1 LTNPQSS
8 NMVINRPA
16 NNWFFKYKLYHLPLW
31 FLYHWMWWSIGDGDP
46 VKVVSAMLTSP
57 FILKFGFYFVFQ
69 AIGVYFNLYFLIP
82 RFLDKGR
89 YLLYVFLVILTI
101 AITAILIVPGYYA
114 SAWLAGKAVDDLF
127 YATPPH
133 YMYFFKANSLPS
145 STASMT
151 LAMSVKLTKKWIDTR
166 TRERMLEKE
175 KIETEL
181 KFLKSQFNPHF
192 LFNTI
197 NSIFV
202 LIHKDPEMAS
212 ASLAKFSDLLRY
224 QLYECNE
231 HQIPLSQEITYLT
244 NFIELEKLRQEKNVF
259 VELDIAPELPGD
271 FSIAP
276 FILMPFVEN
285 AFKHVSHSRPSNR
298 INIKLHAVQGQL
310 YFNVVNSISS
320 KDIASQDMIKHGGIG
335 LMNVQRRLQLLYAGK
350 HALNIRKEEDE
361 YCVSLQLQPAH
372 LHSMEYS
379 FVSDAVSL
387 ASAQIKQPYNL

>member
-1 LTNPQSS
+1 
-8 NMVINRPA
+8 MVIQRSSY
-16 NNWFFKYKLYHLPLW
+16 NWFFKYKLYHLPFW
-31 FLYHWMWWSIGDGDP
+31 FLYHWMWWTLVDGDP
-46 VKVVSAMLTSP
+46 LKVVGHMLSSP

-89 YLLYVFLVILTI
+89 YLLYVCLVILTI
-101 AITAILIVPGYYA
+101 VITSALIVPGYYA
-114 SAWLAGKAVDDLF
+114 TAWLAGKTVDDLF
-127 YATPPH
+127 GVTPSH
-133 YMYFFKANSLPS
+133 YMYFFKANTLPS

-151 LAMSVKLTKKWIDTR
+151 LAMSVKLAKKWIETR
-166 TRERMLEKE
+166 KRERMLEKE
-175 KIETEL
+175 KTETEL

-231 HQIPLSQEITYLT
+231 HQIPLHQEITYLR

-259 VELDIAPELPGD
+259 VELDITPELPGN

-285 AFKHVSHSRPSNR
+285 AFKHVSHSRQSNR
-298 INIKLHAVQGQL
+298 ISIKLHADKSQL

-320 KDIASQDMIKHGGIG
+320 KDIASQDMIKHSGIG
-335 LMNVQRRLQLLYAGK
+335 LKNVQRRLQLIYPGK
-350 HALNIRKEEDE
+350 HEVNIRRDEDE
-361 YCVSLQLQPAH
+361 FCVLLRLQPAQQH
-372 LHSMEYS
+372 LEEYS
-379 FVSDAVSL
+379 LVPGPVSL
-387 ASAQIKQPYNL
+387 VSAQIKQPYNL

>member
-1 LTNPQSS
+1 
-8 NMVINRPA
+8 MVTKRSV

-46 VKVVSAMLTSP
+46 LKVISDMLTSP
-57 FILKFGFYFVFQ
+57 LILKFGFYFVFQ

-82 RFLDKGR
+82 RFLDKGQ
-89 YLLYVFLVILTI
+89 YLQYVLLVILTVVT
-101 AITAILIVPGYYA
+101 TASLIVPGYYA
-114 SAWLAGKAVDDLF
+114 SAWLAGKAVDDVF
-127 YATPPH
+127 YATTPH
-133 YMYFFKANSLPS
+133 YLYFFKANSLPS
-145 STASMT
+145 SMASMT
-151 LAMSVKLTKKWIDTR
+151 LAMSVKLTKKWIATR
-166 TRERMLEKE
+166 KRERLLEKE

-202 LIHKDPEMAS
+202 LIHKDPEKAS
-212 ASLAKFSDLLRY
+212 ASLVKFSDLLRY

-231 HQIPLSQEITYLT
+231 HQIPLNQEITYLT

-259 VELDIAPELPGD
+259 VELDIASELPGD

-285 AFKHVSHSRPSNR
+285 AFKHVSHSRQCNR
-298 INIKLHAVQGQL
+298 INIKLHADQGQL

-320 KDIASQDMIKHGGIG
+320 QDIASQDMIKRSGIG
-335 LMNVQRRLQLLYAGK
+335 LKNVQRRLQLLYEAK
-350 HALNIRKEEDE
+350 HELNIRKEADE
-361 YCVSLQLQPAH
+361 FCVSLRLQPAH
-372 LHSMEYS
+372 LLSMEYL
-379 FVSDAVSL
+379 FVPGPGEPGFRTDKTTLQSL
-387 ASAQIKQPYNL
+387 I

>member
-1 LTNPQSS
+1 MIIKRST
-8 NMVINRPA
+8 

-46 VKVVSAMLTSP
+46 LKVITDMLSSP

-89 YLLYVFLVILTI
+89 YFLYIFLVILTI
-101 AITAILIVPGYYA
+101 IITAALIVPGYYA
-114 SAWLAGKAVDDLF
+114 SAWLAGKSVDNLF

-133 YMYFFKANSLPS
+133 YIYFFKSNSLPS
-145 STASMT
+145 STAGMT
-151 LAMSVKLTKKWIDTR
+151 LAMSVKLTKKWIDTKK
-166 TRERMLEKE
+166 RERMLEKE

-202 LIHKDPEMAS
+202 LIHKDPEVAS

-231 HQIPLSQEITYLT
+231 HQIPLSQELTYLR

-285 AFKHVSHSRPSNR
+285 AFKHVSHSRQSNR
-298 INIKLHAVQGQL
+298 ISIKIHMDKGHL
-310 YFNVVNSISS
+310 YFNVFNSISS
-320 KDIASQDMIKHGGIG
+320 QDIVSQGMIKHSGIG
-335 LMNVQRRLQLLYAGK
+335 LKNVQRRLHLLYAEK
-350 HALNIRKEEDE
+350 HELDIRREEDV
-361 YCVSLQLQPAH
+361 YSVSLRLQPAH
-372 LHSMEYS
+372 LHSIEYS
-379 FVSDAVSL
+379 LIPNPTAII
-387 ASAQIKQPYNL
+387 SAQIKQPYNL

>member
-1 LTNPQSS
+1 
-8 NMVINRPA
+8 MVKRSA

-46 VKVVSAMLTSP
+46 VKVISHMLSSP

-69 AIGVYFNLYFLIP
+69 VIGVYFNLYFLIP

-89 YLLYVFLVILTI
+89 YLLYVFLVMLTI
-101 AITAILIVPGYYA
+101 VTTAILIVPGYYA
-114 SAWLAGKAVDDLF
+114 SAWLAGKAVDELF
-127 YATPPH
+127 YATTPH

-151 LAMSVKLTKKWIDTR
+151 LAMSIKLTKKWIDTR
-166 TRERMLEKE
+166 NRERLLEKE

-202 LIHKDPEMAS
+202 LIHKDPAMAS

-231 HQIPLSQEITYLT
+231 HQIPLNQEIDYLR

-259 VELDIAPELPGD
+259 VELDIAPGLPGD

-285 AFKHVSHSRPSNR
+285 AFKHVSHSRPFNS
-298 INIKLHAVQGQL
+298 INIKLHTDQGQL
-310 YFNVVNSISS
+310 YFNVVNSISPQ
-320 KDIASQDMIKHGGIG
+320 DIASQDMIKHSGIG
-335 LMNVQRRLQLLYAGK
+335 LKNVQRRLQLLYAGK
-350 HALNIRKEEDE
+350 HELNIRREDNE
-361 YCVSLQLQPAH
+361 YCVSLRLQPAH
-372 LHSMEYS
+372 GHSMEYAL
-379 FVSDAVSL
+379 VPGPLPLV
-387 ASAQIKQPYNL
+387 SAQLKKPYNL

>member
-1 LTNPQSS
+1 
-8 NMVINRPA
+8 MVFSRQA
-16 NNWFFKYKLYHLPLW
+16 NNWFFHYKLYHLPFW
-31 FLYHWMWWSIGDGDP
+31 FLYHWLWWTLIDGDP
-46 VKVVSAMLTSP
+46 MRVVSSMLSSP
-57 FILKFGFYFVFQ
+57 YILKFGFYFVFQ

-89 YLLYVFLVILTI
+89 YLLYLLLVILTI
-101 AITAILIVPGYYA
+101 VTTAALIVPGYYA
-114 SAWLAGKAVDDLF
+114 TAWLAGKTVDDLF
-127 YATPPH
+127 GVTPSH
-133 YMYFFKANSLPS
+133 YMYFFKANTLPS

-166 TRERMLEKE
+166 KRERLLEKE

-202 LIHKDPEMAS
+202 LIHKDPEVAS

-231 HQIPLSQEITYLT
+231 HQIPLNQEITYLR

-259 VELDIAPELPGD
+259 VNLDIAPELPGD

-285 AFKHVSHSRPSNR
+285 AFKHVSHSLHTNR
-298 INIKLHAVQGQL
+298 ITIKLYAEQHEL
-310 YFNVVNSISS
+310 YFIVVNSTSLQ
-320 KDIASQDMIKHGGIG
+320 DIASQDMIKHSGIG
-335 LMNVQRRLQLLYAGK
+335 LKNVQRRLQLLYPGK
-350 HALNIRKEEDE
+350 HELIIKKRENE
-361 YCVSLQLQPAH
+361 YCVSLRLHPVQQ
-372 LHSMEYS
+372 HSMEYS
-379 FVSDAVSL
+379 LVPGKVAL
-387 ASAQIKQPYNL
+387 APAQIKQPYNY

>member
-1 LTNPQSS
+1 
-8 NMVINRPA
+8 MVINRSA

-31 FLYHWMWWSIGDGDP
+31 FLYHWMWWSLGDGDP
-46 VKVVSAMLTSP
+46 VKVVRDMLSSP
-57 FILKFGFYFVFQ
+57 LILKFGFYFIFQ

-89 YLLYVFLVILTI
+89 YLLYISLVILTI
-101 AITAILIVPGYYA
+101 VITAALIVPGYYA

-127 YATPPH
+127 YTTQPP
-133 YMYFFKANSLPS
+133 YMYFFKSNSLPS

-166 TRERMLEKE
+166 KRERLLEKE

-202 LIHKDPEMAS
+202 LIHKDPEVAS

-231 HQIPLSQEITYLT
+231 HQIPLSQEITYLR
-244 NFIELEKLRQEKNVF
+244 NFVELEKLRQEKNVF
-259 VELDIAPELPGD
+259 VKLDIAAELPGD

-298 INIKLHAVQGQL
+298 ISIKLHADKGQL

-320 KDIASQDMIKHGGIG
+320 QEIASPDMIKHSGIG
-335 LMNVQRRLQLLYAGK
+335 SKNVQRRLQLLYAGK
-350 HALNIRKEEDE
+350 HELDIRREEDE
-361 YCVSLQLQPAH
+361 YHVSLRLQPAH

-379 FVSDAVSL
+379 LVPGSGSLVSAH
-387 ASAQIKQPYNL
+387 IKQPFNL

>member
-1 LTNPQSS
+1 
-8 NMVINRPA
+8 MVINRAA
-16 NNWFFKYKLYHLPLW
+16 NNSFFRYKLYHLPFW
-31 FLYHWMWWSIGDGDP
+31 FLYHWMWWSIADGDP
-46 VKVVSAMLTSP
+46 LKVVNGMLSSP
-57 FILKFGFYFVFQ
+57 FILKFGFYFFFQ
-69 AIGVYFNLYFLIP
+69 AIGVYFNLYFLMP

-89 YLLYVFLVILTI
+89 YLLYIFLVLLTVV
-101 AITAILIVPGYYA
+101 ITAALIVPGYYA

-133 YMYFFKANSLPS
+133 YMYFFKTNSLPS

-166 TRERMLEKE
+166 KRERMLEKE

-202 LIHKDPEMAS
+202 LIHKDPQMAS

-231 HQIPLSQEITYLT
+231 HQIPLNQEITYLK
-244 NFIELEKLRQEKNVF
+244 NFIELEKLRQEKNVC
-259 VELDIAPELPGD
+259 VELDIAPGLSGD

-285 AFKHVSHSRPSNR
+285 AFKHVSHSRQSNR
-298 INIKLHAVQGQL
+298 ISIKLRADQGQL
-310 YFNVVNSISS
+310 YFNVANSISS
-320 KDIASQDMIKHGGIG
+320 KDIASEDMIKHGGIG
-335 LMNVQRRLQLLYAGK
+335 LMNVQRRLQLLYTGN
-350 HALNIRKEEDE
+350 HELNITRGEDE
-361 YCVSLQLQPAH
+361 YCVSLRLQPAH
-372 LHSMEYS
+372 VHSMKYS
-379 FVSDAVSL
+379 FVPDPVSKV
-387 ASAQIKQPYNL
+387 SAPIRQPYNF

>member
-1 LTNPQSS
+1 
-8 NMVINRPA
+8 
-16 NNWFFKYKLYHLPLW
+16 
-31 FLYHWMWWSIGDGDP
+31 MWWSLVDGDP
-46 VKVVSAMLTSP
+46 VKVVRDMLSSP
-57 FILKFGFYFVFQ
+57 LILKFGFYFVFQ
-69 AIGVYFNLYFLIP
+69 AAGVYFNLYFLIP

-89 YLLYVFLVILTI
+89 YLLYIFLVILTI
-101 AITAILIVPGYYA
+101 VITAALIVPGYYA

-133 YMYFFKANSLPS
+133 YMYFFKSNSLPS

-151 LAMSVKLTKKWIDTR
+151 LAMSVKLTKKWIDTKK
-166 TRERMLEKE
+166 RERLLEKE

-202 LIHKDPEMAS
+202 LIHKDPEVAS

-231 HQIPLSQEITYLT
+231 HQIPLDQEITYLR

-259 VELDIAPELPGD
+259 VELDIAPELSGD

-285 AFKHVSHSRPSNR
+285 AFKHVSHSRQSNR
-298 INIKLHAVQGQL
+298 ISIKLHADQGQL

-320 KDIASQDMIKHGGIG
+320 QDIASQDMIKHSGIG
-335 LMNVQRRLQLLYAGK
+335 LTNVQRRLQLLYTGK
-350 HALNIRKEEDE
+350 HELNIRREDDE
-361 YCVSLQLQPAH
+361 YCVSLRLQPAH
-372 LHSMEYS
+372 QHSMGYTLIPGP
-379 FVSDAVSL
+379 L
-387 ASAQIKQPYNL
+387 ALVSAQIKQPYNL

>member
-1 LTNPQSS
+1 
-8 NMVINRPA
+8 MVIERSA

-31 FLYHWMWWSIGDGDP
+31 FLYHWMWWSLGDGDP
-46 VKVVSAMLTSP
+46 VKVISHMLSSP
-57 FILKFGFYFVFQ
+57 LILKFGFYFVFQ
-69 AIGVYFNLYFLIP
+69 AMGVYFNLYFLIP

-89 YLLYVFLVILTI
+89 YLLYIFLVILTI
-101 AITAILIVPGYYA
+101 VITAALIVPGYYA

-133 YMYFFKANSLPS
+133 YMYFFKSNSLPS

-166 TRERMLEKE
+166 KRERLLEKE

-231 HQIPLSQEITYLT
+231 HQIPLNQEITYLR
-244 NFIELEKLRQEKNVF
+244 NFIELEKLRQETNIS
-259 VELDIAPELPGD
+259 VELNIAPELPGD
-271 FSIAP
+271 ISIAP
-276 FILMPFVEN
+276 FMLMPFIEN
-285 AFKHVSHSRPSNR
+285 AFKHVSRNRQCNR
-298 INIKLHAVQGQL
+298 ISIRLYAKKEQL

-320 KDIASQDMIKHGGIG
+320 RDITSPHVIEYCGIG
-335 LMNVQRRLQLLYAGK
+335 LKNVQRRLQLLYAGK
-350 HALNIRKEEDE
+350 HELEIRKKEDE
-361 YCVSLQLQPAH
+361 FCVSLRLQPAH
-372 LHSMEYS
+372 QHSGEYS
-379 FVSDAVSL
+379 LISGPVAIVST
-387 ASAQIKQPYNL
+387 